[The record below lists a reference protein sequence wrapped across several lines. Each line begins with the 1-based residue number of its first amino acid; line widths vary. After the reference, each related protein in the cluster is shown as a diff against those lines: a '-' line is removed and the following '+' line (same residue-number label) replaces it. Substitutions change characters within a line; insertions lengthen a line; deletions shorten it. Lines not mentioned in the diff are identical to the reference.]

1 MCVYGIKQHQHAS
14 VFVCMFTWET
24 CLIHTSHS
32 NYFNVRKKKPK
43 QTSRWCFYFWR
54 PHRKRVRTRVSL
66 TVVGVVPERAV
77 KSCSGSDL
85 KSDNLRW
92 RVLFMCLLLALP
104 GSLDGGD
111 SCGSE
116 PTAVRFSL
124 AGTSPTAVRCQVS
137 LDTQG
142 HFNSTVATLAFFL
155 SIEEIQRVFLRLS
168 DVARFCKHGQKRRL
182 MPPPSP
188 PPTDDVSLRVIFTC
202 RTRTPSSAEGP
213 NKRRRKGNQLLTF
226 DAFISIMASFPDLL
240 VKSAASSCWKTTA
253 LLVKVVTTPPP
264 PTNPKKK
271 KKKHGERPM
280 NFDFAERCWRVPK
293 PERCISGVHQVQV
306 CDEHRK
312 PSICHYRAAAAM
324 LLGN

>member
-1 MCVYGIKQHQHAS
+1 MCVFGIKPHQHAS
-14 VFVCMFTWET
+14 VFVCMFTWEK

-32 NYFNVRKKKPK
+32 NYFNVRKKNPK

-92 RVLFMCLLLALP
+92 RVLFMCLLFALP

-182 MPPPSP
+182 MPPPP
-188 PPTDDVSLRVIFTC
+188 PHLRLMMFL
-202 RTRTPSSAEGP
+202 S
-213 NKRRRKGNQLLTF
+213 
-226 DAFISIMASFPDLL
+226 
-240 VKSAASSCWKTTA
+240 ASSLHVVPAPLPLPKGQTNGDVKEISCWLSMRSSPLWHRSPTSSSSRR
-253 LLVKVVTTPPP
+253 LLP
-264 PTNPKKK
+264 
-271 KKKHGERPM
+271 
-280 NFDFAERCWRVPK
+280 AERQPRCWWKWWQP
-293 PERCISGVHQVQV
+293 PLHQ
-306 CDEHRK
+306 
-312 PSICHYRAAAAM
+312 PT
-324 LLGN
+324 